1 MLSPFCKYTSLNS
14 QQVLYVALGLA
25 LILQTGCLREPDFP
39 PEPNIEFV
47 SISTTQFYQF
57 PVQSDSLIITFSF
70 TDGDGDLGDDDNLN
84 LFLTDSRIPATPQRF
99 RIPFIP
105 KEGVAN
111 GISGEVSMKI
121 ASSCCIYPDLSPPC
135 SQQAAFPTNAL
146 YYSIQIEDRSGNRS
160 NAIRTPDLVMRCVP

>member
-1 MLSPFCKYTSLNS
+1 MLFTLRKYTSIRSL
-14 QQVLYVALGLA
+14 QVLYLVLGLTM
-25 LILQTGCLREPDFP
+25 ILPMACLREPDFP
-39 PEPNIEFV
+39 PEPKIEFLR
-47 SISTTQFYQF
+47 ISTTQFYQF

-135 SQQAAFPTNAL
+135 SQQLTYPTNVL
-146 YYSIQIEDRSGNRS
+146 YYSIQIEDRSGKRS
-160 NAIRTPDLVMRCVP
+160 NVIRTPDLVMRCVP